1 MSDSQREAKLRD
13 GIELALS
20 ELGVPGPDYPAPVS
34 NAVAYLLPRTRAALA
49 AAQGGTD
56 G

>member
-34 NAVAYLLPRTRAALA
+34 NAVAYLRAALA